1 MIEELRALDVPLDWI
16 HGIKKR
22 QALAFGEDITARSMA
37 DPAAT
42 KTELVDLV
50 AAELPEGY
58 DVETH
63 FTPEYDPWRQRLCLL
78 PDGDLFKAIK
88 SGKASMVTDHIDRFV
103 ENGILL
109 KSGEIIEADII
120 VSATGIELCGLGNI
134 KFDIDGKKVDLPER
148 WTYRGVMVSDIPNL
162 AWIFG
167 YIRTSWTMRSDMIA
181 HYICRVLN
189 HMDEQGVRQVTPRL
203 RPEDQGM
210 NGKGFINT
218 DDFAPG
224 YIQRGGPR
232 LPRQSDV
239 GPWINSQDYY
249 AEKDILP
256 VAPLDD
262 GVLKFDNP
270 TPTTKVA

>member
-1 MIEELRALDVPLDWI
+1 
-16 HGIKKR
+16 
-22 QALAFGEDITARSMA
+22 
-37 DPAAT
+37 
-42 KTELVDLV
+42 
-50 AAELPEGY
+50 
-58 DVETH
+58 
-63 FTPEYDPWRQRLCLL
+63 
-78 PDGDLFKAIK
+78 
-88 SGKASMVTDHIDRFV
+88 
-103 ENGILL
+103 
-109 KSGEIIEADII
+109 
-120 VSATGIELCGLGNI
+120 
-134 KFDIDGKKVDLPER
+134 
-148 WTYRGVMVSDIPNL
+148 
-162 AWIFG
+162 
-167 YIRTSWTMRSDMIA
+167 MIA

-262 GVLKFDNP
+262 GVLNFDNP
-270 TPTTKVA
+270 APRTKVA

>member
-1 MIEELRALDVPLDWI
+1 
-16 HGIKKR
+16 
-22 QALAFGEDITARSMA
+22 MA

>member
-1 MIEELRALDVPLDWI
+1 MIEELRALDVPLEWI

-63 FTPEYDPWRQRLCLL
+63 FTPEYDPWKQRLCLL

-109 KSGEIIEADII
+109 SPVRSSRQTLLLAPRALNSAAWAISPLISTVKKSTCQNAGLTAASWSLTFPIWLG
-120 VSATGIELCGLGNI
+120 SLAT
-134 KFDIDGKKVDLPER
+134 F
-148 WTYRGVMVSDIPNL
+148 
-162 AWIFG
+162 
-167 YIRTSWTMRSDMIA
+167 
-181 HYICRVLN
+181 VL
-189 HMDEQGVRQVTPRL
+189 H
-203 RPEDQGM
+203 
-210 NGKGFINT
+210 
-218 DDFAPG
+218 
-224 YIQRGGPR
+224 GPCA
-232 LPRQSDV
+232 L
-239 GPWINSQDYY
+239 I
-249 AEKDILP
+249 
-256 VAPLDD
+256 
-262 GVLKFDNP
+262 
-270 TPTTKVA
+270 